1 MKKILLIGL
10 AVIIL
15 VVGGTGYWFFSS
27 LDSIVKSGIEKYG
40 SEITQVAVRVDKVKI
55 SLQDGRGVISGLRIG
70 NPKGFKTVHAF
81 TAGSIELQVDPGSVR
96 EDVILIKTI
105 AVESPNIAYET
116 SDAGSNFDVIQH
128 NVENYIGPR
137 DKKKREKK
145 MIVDHLSIRNIKVA
159 YYPAIMKG
167 KTIQF
172 SLSDIDLHNI
182 GKAKGGVTSS
192 ELTKEIVNALK
203 AQITKSISY
212 YLKSGVDA
220 VKGVVKSVGEG
231 IKGLFK

>member
-1 MKKILLIGL
+1 
-10 AVIIL
+10 
-15 VVGGTGYWFFSS
+15 
-27 LDSIVKSGIEKYG
+27 
-40 SEITQVAVRVDKVKI
+40 
-55 SLQDGRGVISGLRIG
+55 
-70 NPKGFKTVHAF
+70 
-81 TAGSIELQVDPGSVR
+81 
-96 EDVILIKTI
+96 
-105 AVESPNIAYET
+105 
-116 SDAGSNFDVIQH
+116 
-128 NVENYIGPR
+128 
-137 DKKKREKK
+137 